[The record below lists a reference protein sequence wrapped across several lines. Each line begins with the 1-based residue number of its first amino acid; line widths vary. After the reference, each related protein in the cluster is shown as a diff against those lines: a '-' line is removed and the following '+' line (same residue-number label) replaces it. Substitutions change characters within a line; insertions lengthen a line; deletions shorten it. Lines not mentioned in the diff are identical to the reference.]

1 MPDKPYVGIDVS
13 KDSLDLAVHPE
24 KEVRRFANTEAGIA
38 RAVAHIKAV
47 SAGLVVM
54 EATGGFEMM
63 LAAALGEAGVPTA
76 IINPRQARDYA
87 RSTGKLAKTDQIDAR
102 MLADFA
108 AAIHPEP
115 RRMADD
121 QAKQLRAV
129 LARRRQL
136 SRMLTAEK
144 NRVRHA
150 DKSVIVRL
158 TVHVGWLEKELADI
172 DTELRSLIKNSPLW
186 REEDNLL
193 QSVPGVGD
201 VLSATL
207 VADVPELGRLSRQKI
222 AALVGV
228 APLNRDSGKMR
239 GKRSCWGGRANVRAA
254 LYMATLSATAHNPVI
269 RAFYQRLC
277 AAGKTK
283 KAAITACMRKLL
295 TIVNAMIKHQ
305 TTWYH
310 VPKPALIL

>member
-1 MPDKPYVGIDVS
+1 
-13 KDSLDLAVHPE
+13 
-24 KEVRRFANTEAGIA
+24 
-38 RAVAHIKAV
+38 
-47 SAGLVVM
+47 
-54 EATGGFEMM
+54 
-63 LAAALGEAGVPTA
+63 
-76 IINPRQARDYA
+76 
-87 RSTGKLAKTDQIDAR
+87 
-102 MLADFA
+102 
-108 AAIHPEP
+108 
-115 RRMADD
+115 MADD